1 MGLRARLVWSLG
13 IADTIG
19 FTQLQLYQLQQT
31 TRRSISRVGVR
42 GIGAAGIYEQLLFGA
57 RCEIATSHF
66 CHSVIFPIVTLLLV
80 KVYGVCHSHRK
91 NRKLT
96 TMDQDGHVQSCPGNF
111 VGTCLGFDR
120 QFSQNT
126 TYNFHC
132 HRHYHFRDH
141 DHHDGLADNHSVFN
155 DLQ

>member
-1 MGLRARLVWSLG
+1 MIGQLFSHSGSRRSVGLRARLVWSLG

-96 TMDQDGHVQSCPGNF
+96 TRIKTIMNVKLCSELSGKFCRHLSRLRPTVFTKYNLQLSLSSP
-111 VGTCLGFDR
+111 LS
-120 QFSQNT
+120 FS
-126 TYNFHC
+126 
-132 HRHYHFRDH
+132 
-141 DHHDGLADNHSVFN
+141 
-155 DLQ
+155 